1 MFRNGRRASIIRR
14 AQAREAATYRR
25 ADGSGPRRSKHLP
38 AIGSDL
44 NGTPTLVGKIKIE
57 AAGMLS
63 DADVDY
69 PLGAIKLRARFE

>member
-1 MFRNGRRASIIRR
+1 VLRHGQRQHTRGST
-14 AQAREAATYRR
+14 EADR
-25 ADGSGPRRSKHLP
+25 GRSKHLP